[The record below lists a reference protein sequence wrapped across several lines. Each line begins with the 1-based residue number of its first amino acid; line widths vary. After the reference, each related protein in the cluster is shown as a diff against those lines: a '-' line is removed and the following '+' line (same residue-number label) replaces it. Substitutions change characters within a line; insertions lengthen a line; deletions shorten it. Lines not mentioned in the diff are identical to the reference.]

1 MNRNRRGLTR
11 LDVLVLVLVFIVAV
25 GIFLPP
31 FFGCHGARELAKRA
45 ACAMN
50 LGYIGKGIS
59 LYQDDYREKFPAL
72 ANPAKLTQ
80 GGIAEAPEMVAI
92 ASYTDESAF
101 LTGDIKGNGSVNAY
115 YLLVNKGYVEEEGF
129 KCPSDEYYCTGGEER
144 VTGRRYDLGFDGWAN
159 ISYALQP
166 TSIDAS
172 AFPARPNDKSN
183 GEMAIASDQV
193 VGMVTPL
200 TTTDN
205 RPEEDNTVN
214 HGYEYINVLL
224 IDLSVRKESR
234 TMGADSMVSKWG
246 YEGDEIFIKT
256 QSTDP
261 VKQANDSILMGKEG
275 GN

>member
-11 LDVLVLVLVFIVAV
+11 ADTVVLVILGVV
-25 GIFLPP
+25 GVGWLMPW
-31 FFGCHGARELAKRA
+31 HGGHSRELARRA

-50 LGYIGKGIS
+50 LGSLGKGIA
-59 LYQDDYREKFPAL
+59 LYQAGYKEKYPAL
-72 ANPAKLTQ
+72 ANPATLAQ

-129 KCPSDEYYCTGGEER
+129 KCPSDESYYPGGEER

-234 TMGADSMVSKWG
+234 KKGADSTVSKWG
-246 YEGDEIFIKT
+246 YEGDEIFTKT

-261 VKQANDSILMGKEG
+261 INHANDSILMGKEG
-275 GN
+275 GE